1 MANKRDLKKAIR
13 YACGDIAGECIFAQ
27 EVFGQ
32 GKEEDWDSIIVDVAL
47 LQEEAVNRVTV
58 AFDRAP
64 KDFENRKAYNKARRA
79 YYKEVEKAIS
89 NYMHE
94 ETENIVKRM
103 NALMPKKA

>member
-1 MANKRDLKKAIR
+1 MGGYVGGTLSGERRKAANVTGRDLVTL
-13 YACGDIAGECIFAQ
+13 DL
-27 EVFGQ
+27 
-32 GKEEDWDSIIVDVAL
+32 DSIIVDVAL